1 MRISRCFLG
10 LFLLTSTCGGNPDQ
24 PDDESVASVAQRVVT
39 VAAPA
44 QDPEIAAMVSAVDGA
59 RMSASLSRLVGF
71 GTRNSCSSTTSATQG
86 IGAARNWVRDQYA
99 AAGLRVA
106 FDTFSST
113 LCGGRARSHSS
124 VYAWI
129 PGTDPTRIVVVGGHM
144 DSRSTNVTSG
154 TQAAPGA
161 NDSGSQTS
169 VVIEAARA
177 MAGRSFVATVIFAS
191 FTGEEQGLFGSRSLV
206 SRLGTLFPGATV
218 EAALINDIVG
228 GDVSA
233 NNATTLQQFRVFA
246 TGTPRERSSTTPDGT
261 TDDTS
266 PARGLMRAVA
276 LATGNYA
283 PDMTVLPNLRE
294 DRPGRGSDHISF
306 LDRSF
311 PGVRFIEALENTAHQ
326 HSANDTIANMTPA
339 YMPRVARVVIAAA
352 ATLARAPSAPRTI
365 TAVRNSSGSVTVS
378 WTAPRSGA
386 VDHYVVAARP
396 ISSNFYVNRIPVA
409 ATATSATVTAA
420 DLGITGGAAYFV
432 SVAAVDAAGHE
443 SLFAYPEYRCSST
456 VCE

>member
-1 MRISRCFLG
+1 MRIHPGFL
-10 LFLLTSTCGGNPDQ
+10 LFLILTGSCGGDPSDVST
-24 PDDESVASVAQRVVT
+24 EAVASTQQYLVGNA
-39 VAAPA
+39 AAPA
-44 QDPEIAAMVSAVDGA
+44 QDPEIAAMLSAVDGT
-59 RMSASLSRLVGF
+59 RMSASLARLVGF

-99 AAGLRVA
+99 AAGLSVA

-177 MAGRSFVATVIFAS
+177 MAGRSFVATVLFAS
-191 FTGEEQGLFGSRSLV
+191 FTGEEQGLFGSRNLV

-218 EAALINDIVG
+218 DAALINDIVG

-233 NNATTLQQFRVFA
+233 NSATTLQQFRVFA

-283 PDMTVLPNLRE
+283 PDMTALPNLRE

-311 PGVRFIEALENTAHQ
+311 PGVRFIEAVENTAHQ

-339 YMPRVARVVIAAA
+339 YMPRVARVVVATA
-352 ATLARAPSAPRTI
+352 ATLARAPSAPRSI
-365 TAVRNSSGSVTVS
+365 AVTRNASGSVTVS
-378 WTAPRSGA
+378 
-386 VDHYVVAARP
+386 
-396 ISSNFYVNRIPVA
+396 
-409 ATATSATVTAA
+409 
-420 DLGITGGAAYFV
+420 
-432 SVAAVDAAGHE
+432 
-443 SLFAYPEYRCSST
+443 
-456 VCE
+456 